1 MWLLHTFEIP
11 YVSTKNLYFR
21 DHNERHGYAY
31 FRYVRSSHLSKKY
44 FLMGQRYYSTTDGS
58 CIKNT
63 NKDNNSS
70 ETFSLHTI
78 DLTNDKLDPWFITGF
93 TDAEGSFMLTISKTA
108 ETRIGYRIRPIYQ
121 IELSERD
128 LELLKKIQA
137 FFGGIGFI
145 TKATKGCLAF
155 RVRSL
160 EELKI
165 IIAHFDSYPLKT
177 KKRAD
182 FELFKLAVSKLI
194 NKEHL
199 KLKGFKEV
207 LSIRA
212 SMNLGLSD
220 SLKEAF
226 PGIVPVVRPE
236 VINDKVFQP
245 QWLSGFI
252 SGEGCFF
259 VNLSKSD
266 TNLIGYKV
274 SLLFTLTQHSR
285 DLELLESIKE
295 YLGCGAVKQSSSRA
309 ICILKVIKFSDNF
322 EKIIPFINK
331 HKIFGVKLS
340 DFIDWCEVAELINS
354 KKHLTPEGLEKIK
367 LIKARM
373 NKGRQL
379 LPEEVE

>member
-1 MWLLHTFEIP
+1 
-11 YVSTKNLYFR
+11 
-21 DHNERHGYAY
+21 
-31 FRYVRSSHLSKKY
+31 
-44 FLMGQRYYSTTDGS
+44 MGQRYYSTTDGS

>member
-1 MWLLHTFEIP
+1 
-11 YVSTKNLYFR
+11 
-21 DHNERHGYAY
+21 
-31 FRYVRSSHLSKKY
+31 
-44 FLMGQRYYSTTDGS
+44 
-58 CIKNT
+58 
-63 NKDNNSS
+63 
-70 ETFSLHTI
+70 
-78 DLTNDKLDPWFITGF
+78 
-93 TDAEGSFMLTISKTA
+93 
-108 ETRIGYRIRPIYQ
+108 
-121 IELSERD
+121 
-128 LELLKKIQA
+128 
-137 FFGGIGFI
+137 
-145 TKATKGCLAF
+145 
-155 RVRSL
+155 VRSL

-340 DFIDWCEVAELINS
+340 DFID
-354 KKHLTPEGLEKIK
+354 
-367 LIKARM
+367 
-373 NKGRQL
+373 
-379 LPEEVE
+379 